1 MQFNAPPL
9 LILGLALGMLAPRT
23 ATARP
28 PTPDEKAQREV
39 RGRVLRSR
47 ADPATCLEFS
57 ERYSYAGGQRFVLY
71 DVADAEQHFFV
82 DAASDG
88 VLRSFYWVQFEQY
101 LPGKGDRYSYAPLRL
116 LRIGSLDFITDTK
129 VFADYGKT
137 VMNPGS
143 LNGSDQS
150 RAGAL
155 LRARGYR
162 PPAAAV
168 RARMFHLPDRSRRKE
183 LMIIYVESLA
193 PSDAPRELP
202 VESPADEKFPELARR
217 ATENA
222 AKGLKI
228 GGQLC
233 K

>member
-1 MQFNAPPL
+1 MRWRIWPL
-9 LILGLALGMLAPRT
+9 LGLGLAFVIVGPRI
-23 ATARP
+23 AAAGP
-28 PTPDEKAQREV
+28 LTPDEKPQRV
-39 RGRVLRSR
+39 ASGRTLRSS
-47 ADPATCLEFS
+47 ADPAVCLQFGD
-57 ERYSYAGGQRFVLY
+57 RYSYAGGQRFVLY

-82 DAASDG
+82 DAGPDR
-88 VLRSFYWVQFEQY
+88 VLRSFYWIQFEQY
-101 LPGKGDRYSYAPLRL
+101 LPGKGDSYTYAPVRL

-137 VMNPGS
+137 VMNPEK

-155 LRARGYR
+155 LRAKGYR
-162 PPAAAV
+162 LPAAAV
-168 RARMFHLPDRSRRKE
+168 RARMFYLPDETRRKE

-193 PSDAPRELP
+193 PAPPDLP
-202 VESPADEKFPELARR
+202 AESPADEKFPEIARR
-217 ATENA
+217 ATQDA

-228 GGQLC
+228 TPLC